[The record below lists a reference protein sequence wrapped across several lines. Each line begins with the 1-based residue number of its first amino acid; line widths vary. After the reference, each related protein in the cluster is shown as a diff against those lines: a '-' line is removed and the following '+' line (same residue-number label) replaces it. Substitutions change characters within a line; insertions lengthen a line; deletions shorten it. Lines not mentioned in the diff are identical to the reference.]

1 MLLLSA
7 VNQAMGVQV
16 AAAVLAEAVREDLVR
31 LVKIAVAVLRRKERK
46 VVKLNQVCLSDYEI
60 GDLICS

>member
-16 AAAVLAEAVREDLVR
+16 ATAVLAEAVREDLVR

-60 GDLICS
+60 GNLICS